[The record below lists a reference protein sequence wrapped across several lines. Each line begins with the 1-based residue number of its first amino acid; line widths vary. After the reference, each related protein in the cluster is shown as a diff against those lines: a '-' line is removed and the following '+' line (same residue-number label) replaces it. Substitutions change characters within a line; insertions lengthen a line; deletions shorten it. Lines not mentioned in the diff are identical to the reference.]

1 MATRCRMLWCWGWL
15 RRMNDRMKQETPLV
29 CDASVV
35 LNLGLRGGLTS
46 LVMKI
51 KATRSLVVTA
61 EVEAELQGDDPDF
74 YGRFLSDHFQ
84 MVREPLPCLPK
95 VEQASLPDGLDAG
108 EMSVLALCL
117 ERQWEPAIDERLGR
131 QVARVLG
138 MTPVG
143 TLGLLQMA
151 CSQNW
156 MNTDECLNAIQRVR
170 ANGFY
175 CPKVLVNDDFPEY
188 MARLL

>member
-1 MATRCRMLWCWGWL
+1 MDD
-15 RRMNDRMKQETPLV
+15 RMNPETPLV

-51 KATRSLVVTA
+51 KATRPLAVT
-61 EVEAELQGDDPDF
+61 ERVEAELYGDDAAF
-74 YGRFLSDHFQ
+74 YGGFLADHFQ
-84 MVREPLPCLPK
+84 IVSGPLSKLPQ

-108 EMSVLALCL
+108 EMSVLAVCL
-117 ERQWEPAIDERLGR
+117 ERQWVPAIDERMGR

-151 CSQNW
+151 CSQSW
-156 MNTDECLNAIQRVR
+156 MSADECLDAIQRMR

-175 CPKVLVNDDFPEY
+175 CPKVLANDDFAEY
-188 MARLL
+188 MARLK

>member
-1 MATRCRMLWCWGWL
+1 
-15 RRMNDRMKQETPLV
+15 MNPETPLV

-35 LNLGLRGGLTS
+35 LNLGLRGGLTA

-61 EVEAELQGDDPDF
+61 EVAAEIQRDDPDF

-84 MVREPLPCLPK
+84 MVRGPLPCLPK

-117 ERQWEPAIDERLGR
+117 ERQWVPTIDERLGR
-131 QVARVLG
+131 QVARALG
-138 MTPVG
+138 MMPVG

-151 CSQNW
+151 CSQSW
-156 MNTDECLNAIQRVR
+156 MSADECLDAVQRLR

-175 CPKVLVNDDFPEY
+175 CPKVRVNDDFAEY
-188 MARLL
+188 MARLQ